1 MDEARAQAYLQLIQ
15 TLLNC
20 PNGDEPQILQDNS
33 ELLGREFLQACE
45 SVVATLTQEGQENPA
60 SFLRN
65 LASQL
70 GQFLETND
78 DGNSAHS
85 ESENPQ

>member
-33 ELLGREFLQACE
+33 EL
-45 SVVATLTQEGQENPA
+45 VVEN
-60 SFLRN
+60 LCK
-65 LASQL
+65 LASQ
-70 GQFLETND
+70 
-78 DGNSAHS
+78 
-85 ESENPQ
+85 